1 MLLLPLYLTHLGGS
15 RAEIGVIMSIA
26 HLAGLLTRPIV
37 GWSLDVVGR
46 KKSLLFGSALTVF
59 SLLCVYWITEI
70 GPIAY
75 AVRILFGIGE
85 GFLFT
90 GYFAFAADM
99 IPKSRRTEGLALFGV
114 AGLLPL
120 LVNPIADLTG
130 FGGGGLR
137 LFLTGVSLFVALS
150 FLLIL
155 TLPDAPPQTNKTPL
169 TLKAVSNALLAPALM
184 PIWVGTIAFSGGVA
198 IFMTFVSVI
207 GESRGISV
215 PTAPWFT
222 YVGGALLARLVGAKI
237 PERVGPH
244 RLVAPTLVLYSFA
257 LLICASAHH
266 LPSLLLAGAFAGIA
280 HGYCFPVLTGLVI
293 SAVDDRFRG
302 SALALFTGLWGVTA
316 VLFAP
321 TGGLIADRWG
331 DDVMLWTM
339 SGLILAVAVTLTP
352 KRFVDAQ
359 PLTT

>member
-1 MLLLPLYLTHLGGS
+1 M
-15 RAEIGVIMSIA
+15 
-26 HLAGLLTRPIV
+26 
-37 GWSLDVVGR
+37 
-46 KKSLLFGSALTVF
+46 
-59 SLLCVYWITEI
+59 
-70 GPIAY
+70 
-75 AVRILFGIGE
+75 
-85 GFLFT
+85 
-90 GYFAFAADM
+90 
-99 IPKSRRTEGLALFGV
+99 
-114 AGLLPL
+114 
-120 LVNPIADLTG
+120 
-130 FGGGGLR
+130 
-137 LFLTGVSLFVALS
+137 
-150 FLLIL
+150 
-155 TLPDAPPQTNKTPL
+155 
-169 TLKAVSNALLAPALM
+169 
-184 PIWVGTIAFSGGVA
+184 
-198 IFMTFVSVI
+198 
-207 GESRGISV
+207 
-215 PTAPWFT
+215 
-222 YVGGALLARLVGAKI
+222 
-237 PERVGPH
+237 
-244 RLVAPTLVLYSFA
+244 VAPTLVLYSFA